1 VKKAVKAAVAKKPAP
16 KKRAVPA
23 KKAAPAKKPARKPA
37 AKKPAA
43 KKPAAKKAVA
53 KPKPK
58 PRRVKKVL
66 TPEEKEKV
74 KIRELRVKALKE
86 PVSQIPVS
94 AYNAYVAEKASGKN
108 GGEPQGRIADA
119 ARAFKSL
126 TPAEHEVSQALTCI
140 ASSSC

>member
-1 VKKAVKAAVAKKPAP
+1 VKKAVKAAVAKKPAAKKPAP
-16 KKRAVPA
+16 KKRAAPA
-23 KKAAPAKKPARKPA
+23 KKAAPAKTPARKPA

-43 KKPAAKKAVA
+43 KKAAV
-53 KPKPK
+53 KPK

-126 TPAEHEVSQALTCI
+126 TPAEHEVSQALRCI
-140 ASSSC
+140 ASASC